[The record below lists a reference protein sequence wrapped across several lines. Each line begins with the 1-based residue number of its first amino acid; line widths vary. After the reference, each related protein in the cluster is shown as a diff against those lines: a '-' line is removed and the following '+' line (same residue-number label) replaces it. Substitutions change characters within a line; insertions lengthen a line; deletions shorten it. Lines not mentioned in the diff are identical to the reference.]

1 MQNLVEKLT
10 DEVLLDSYFIN
21 LNVKAFRLLSES
33 IFSENTDSSTF
44 NNKELTDV
52 LRFADILSNS
62 KNPIARNKAYQIITL
77 LNTTYQ
83 ENPFYRTFAH
93 SVLAKLGNFPAIQY
107 LISMNENNS
116 ELPFARGI
124 EKNIKEFIQ
133 AVPDTNDLIFTDAQF
148 DLYKQ
153 ISNSKSFSFS
163 GPTSMGKSFII
174 KSFIRKSIR
183 NSPPENIAI
192 LVPTRALINQFSLD
206 LNKELKDVLEVY
218 NYKVVTNSNISEL
231 PSNKNQKY
239 IFVLTPERLISYL
252 SQKENP
258 ALGYLFV
265 DEAHKLA
272 AIKDSRAIT
281 GYTAISRALKLN
293 QNLNIYFSSPNVSN
307 PEVFLKLFNKNENN
321 RFSTIETPVTQNL
334 FFIDL
339 PIKEVTHYTDY
350 GINKFK
356 PDIIKKANGVY
367 DLLYQIGK
375 NDNNI
380 VYCSSRFH
388 SVDKASQLYKLSLER
403 EFEVSKNVKKAIRQI
418 KTYIH
423 KDYYLAEF
431 LNKGIAYHFG
441 NLPQTIRNKVET
453 LFKNSEI
460 NFVFCTS
467 TLLEGVNLPAKN
479 VFILD
484 DYIGRKQQKFSQI
497 DFWNLAGRAG
507 RLKHELSGNIF
518 CIKENE
524 GDWTNTVV
532 LVKEDTPLVVAVEN
546 YIDTELIRIEKILS
560 ETKDIKYPNRELKEI
575 LNYLA
580 NIINIDT
587 LQISKSNYRSE
598 IINKLIQEN
607 KEELIK
613 IATDK
618 NRKIE
623 IPINVLTSNQSI
635 KVKIQNK
642 IYKQL
647 KSQINSPNLIKLP
660 VTIDT
665 NTCHDW
671 LLKFYDLFDWGTEEP
686 KMFSSTDPQ
695 KQKNQ
700 LRYYAMLMTKWVAGT
715 QLSLII
721 DNALDYCKEKQSKVK
736 VEWTK
741 LEPYDCSPKHIN
753 IIIGDLIDDIE
764 YILRYL
770 FEKYFNC
777 YYTILTEVLGEEK
790 AGANWATFLEYG
802 TRNATVIALQNLGLS
817 RHSANYIFQN
827 LYGCLRIEGDKLI
840 EINIKKLKAQ
850 IEKED
855 IEYDEISSFL
865 F

>member
-10 DEVLLDSYFIN
+10 EEVLLDSYFIK
-21 LNVKAFRLLSES
+21 LNVKAFNLLAKD
-33 IFSENTDSSTF
+33 IFFANMDNSSF
-44 NNKELTDV
+44 SNKELGDI

-62 KNPIARNKAYQIITL
+62 KNSIARNKAYQIITL
-77 LNTTYQ
+77 LNVAFHD
-83 ENPFYRTFAH
+83 NPFYKTFAH
-93 SVLAKLGNFPAIQY
+93 SVFAKLGNFPAIQY
-107 LISMNENNS
+107 LVTVDDNNS
-116 ELPFARGI
+116 ELPFESTI
-124 EKNIKEFIQ
+124 EKNIKEIVQ

-148 DLYKQ
+148 DLYQQ

-174 KSFIRKSIR
+174 KSFIRKSIS
-183 NSPPENIAI
+183 NSPPENIVI

-206 LNKELKDVLEVY
+206 LNKELKEVLEVY
-218 NYKVVTNSNISEL
+218 NYKVVTNSSVSEL
-231 PSNKNQKY
+231 PSTVHQQY
-239 IFVLTPERLISYL
+239 IFVLTPERLLSYL
-252 SQKENP
+252 TQKENP
-258 ALGYLFV
+258 LFGYLFV

-272 AIKDSRAIT
+272 AKKDSRAIT

-293 QNLNIYFSSPNVSN
+293 QNLNIYFSCPNVSN
-307 PEVFLKLFNKNENN
+307 PEVFLKLFNKDERNKF
-321 RFSTIETPVTQNL
+321 RTIETPVSQNL
-334 FFIDL
+334 FFIDF
-339 PIKEVTHYTDY
+339 PNKDVTHYTDY
-350 GINKFK
+350 GVTKFE
-356 PDIIKKANGVY
+356 PDIIKNAQSVY
-367 DLLYQIGK
+367 DILFQIGRS
-375 NDNNI
+375 DNNI
-380 VYCSSRFH
+380 VYCSSRFNA
-388 SVDKASQLYKLSLER
+388 VDKASELYKLSIDR
-403 EFEVSKNVKKAIRQI
+403 KFELSKNVKKAIRQI

-441 NLPQTIRNKVET
+441 NLPQTIRNKIET

-484 DYIGRKQQKFSQI
+484 DYIGKKTQKFSQI

-518 CIKENE
+518 CIKEKE

-532 LVKEDTPLVVAVEN
+532 LVKEETPLVVAVES
-546 YIDTELIRIEKILS
+546 YIDDELKRIEKIIN
-560 ETKDIKYPNRELKEI
+560 ETKDIKYPNKEIKEI

-587 LQISKSNYRSE
+587 LQISRTNYYSE

-607 KEELIK
+607 KEEIIK
-613 IATDK
+613 IATEK
-618 NRKIE
+618 NRNIE
-623 IPINVLTSNQSI
+623 IPLNVLISNQSI

-642 IYKQL
+642 IFIKL
-647 KSQINSPNLIKLP
+647 KSQISNPNLIKFPLI
-660 VTIDT
+660 VDT

-671 LLKFYDLFDWGTEEP
+671 LLKFYDLFEWGTEEP
-686 KMFSSTDPQ
+686 KMFDSKDTQ

-700 LRYYAMLMTKWVAGT
+700 LRYYAMLMTKWIAGT

-721 DNALDYCKEKQSKVK
+721 DNTLDYYHNKQSKVRTD
-736 VEWTK
+736 WTK
-741 LEPYDCSPKHIN
+741 LEIYDGSSKHIN
-753 IIIGDLIDDIE
+753 IIIGNLIEDIE
-764 YILRYL
+764 YVLRFL

-777 YYTILTEVLGEEK
+777 YYLMLSEVLGEEK
-790 AGANWATFLEYG
+790 AGINWATYLEYG
-802 TRNATVIALQNLGLS
+802 TRNTSVIALQNLGLS
-817 RHSANYIFQN
+817 RHSANYIFQYHR
-827 LYGCLRIEGDKLI
+827 LCLKTEGEKLV
-840 EINIKKLKAQ
+840 EINVRTLKEQ
-850 IEKED
+850 IDKEA